1 MGNEKLNVL
10 SVYHLHNPS
19 LMMEQINLAH
29 VLPCTLPRCHEERMQ
44 KYSLN
49 FSWQC
54 SQLFTLHYI
63 ELNWFKQ
70 RMLQINFTLDMGNH
84 RHTNPSRAVMSKHET
99 IEAPGTAAIVFMFTL
114 SPIRLHSNTESRSVK
129 TIALLMGHLNCCW
142 SRGI

>member
-1 MGNEKLNVL
+1 MENEKLNVL

-29 VLPCTLPRCHEERMQ
+29 VLPGTLPRCHEDRMQ
-44 KYSLN
+44 MYSLN

-54 SQLFTLHYI
+54 SQLFTSHYI

-99 IEAPGTAAIVFMFTL
+99 IEATIGNKSIWSEHDVAGSDCGTGYSYCIYIHTVT
-114 SPIRLHSNTESRSVK
+114 H
-129 TIALLMGHLNCCW
+129 
-142 SRGI
+142 